1 MYINNN
7 IDINLS
13 YIVIFFI
20 FIVFFIVVVS
30 YIIYKL
36 LKKDVTNDLERVIK
50 SLEIFFSGGDIEL
63 KGAKTE
69 EVNRLGE
76 LIGIMVKNIVGT
88 KEQIEMM
95 VSILGRKN
103 FTIYQYFESCNRVF
117 LTDNYKEVT
126 HFEKEELELMIKNI
140 YEETKTINDRIQEA
154 TISSG
159 INGQILKVR
168 RFNSSEFIF
177 GIIENITVEEN
188 EKNELKEA
196 KANSY
201 VDELTGVYN
210 RRKLFEYAKDIKKN
224 IKERGVLLIFDLD
237 NFKKIN
243 DEVGHLAGDRIL
255 KSFSEI
261 LRKFFR
267 DGDLIIRA
275 GGDEFVV
282 IIPNDISK
290 ERLEEKLKKL
300 IKEFNTEEDE
310 YFKKYKFSVSI
321 GAVFIDKNNFNLDV
335 DYNRADVAMYQAK
348 REGKNNF
355 YIQS

>member
-36 LKKDVTNDLERVIK
+36 LKKAVTNDLERVIK

-69 EVNRLGE
+69 EVNRL
-76 LIGIMVKNIVGT
+76 V
-88 KEQIEMM
+88 
-95 VSILGRKN
+95 
-103 FTIYQYFESCNRVF
+103 
-117 LTDNYKEVT
+117 
-126 HFEKEELELMIKNI
+126 ELMIKNI

-243 DEVGHLAGDRIL
+243 DEIGHLAGDRIL

-290 ERLEEKLKKL
+290 EILEEKLKKL